1 MGVIDGLRFA
11 IQRSRGSTG
20 RCAHTEMIR
29 DVEPSGDACEACLQ
43 LGDRWVHLRACVTCG
58 LVGCCNSSKNR
69 HAGRHSSSAGHPIA
83 RSIEPGEDWLWC
95 FVDAT
100 TVEAPAG

>member
-11 IQRSRGSTG
+11 IQRSRGRTG

-29 DVEPSGDACEACLQ
+29 DVEPSGDSCEACLQ

-58 LVGCCNSSKNR
+58 LVGCCNSSKNK